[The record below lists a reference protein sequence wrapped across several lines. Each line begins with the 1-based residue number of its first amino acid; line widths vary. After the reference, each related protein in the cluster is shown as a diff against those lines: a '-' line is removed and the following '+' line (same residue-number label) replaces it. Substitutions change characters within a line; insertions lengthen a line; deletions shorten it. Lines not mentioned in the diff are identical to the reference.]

1 MSKLAQQAREA
12 MRAKAHRLA
21 HGHEMKVDST
31 SVDLPEPGDG
41 SRKVVDRQRV
51 PTRKDGG
58 KVEGHHAKM
67 HAGRRPRG
75 KKADGGMAE
84 TPAESTARYKREKA
98 EADAGSIQQKMFASE
113 RKDGPK
119 FEPDARKRGGKVHS
133 DEAEDRKLID
143 KMVKPSART
152 GKKDGGVRAERK
164 SGGRTKAKTS
174 RIPTPCPAPALLP
187 VPQAACPLVAHQP
200 LALRPRALPLPAACP
215 AQCPC
220 RSRFQCRRA
229 PMARPA
235 CRCPARP
242 EAASCMRAPAA
253 DPGASRKPKSR
264 NARIVARA
272 AIHARGEGPGVLK
285 PPFPESPGR
294 SHPPQQRGNHDRLHD
309 DQSA

>member
-12 MRAKAHRLA
+12 MREKAHRLA
-21 HGHEMKVDST
+21 HGHERKVDST
-31 SVDLPEPGDG
+31 SVELPEPGDG

-51 PTRKDGG
+51 PTRAHGG
-58 KVEGHHAKM
+58 KVEGHHAKR
-67 HAGRRPRG
+67 HAGRKPRG

-164 SGGRTKAKTS
+164 SGGRTKAKTNVN
-174 RIPTPCPAPALLP
+174 IVIAQPHPNAMPGAGAPPGPAGGMPAGGAPTPGAAPAGAPAPGGMPGAMPMPIP
-187 VPQAACPLVAHQP
+187 VPMPQGANGPAGMQM
-200 LALRPRALPLPAACP
+200 PRKTGGRVMHA
-215 AQCPC
+215 
-220 RSRFQCRRA
+220 
-229 PMARPA
+229 
-235 CRCPARP
+235 
-242 EAASCMRAPAA
+242 
-253 DPGASRKPKSR
+253 GAGS
-264 NARIVARA
+264 
-272 AIHARGEGPGVLK
+272 GPGRIEK
-285 PPFPESPGR
+285 AEIQKR
-294 SHPPQQRGNHDRLHD
+294 ADRR
-309 DQSA
+309 